1 MKKKEIDAGNE
12 RRFANE
18 TKKGKIKYCPNIV
31 GERKNPYDMRR
42 YQKDVLEIGYA
53 YFDMIK
59 L

>member
-12 RRFANE
+12 RRLANE
-18 TKKGKIKYCPNIV
+18 NKKVKIKYCPNIV

-42 YQKDVLEIGYA
+42 YQKDVSDTFDLS
-53 YFDMIK
+53 DMIE